1 MINLHFQQAE
11 GPTKYCASSFHI
23 DVTIV
28 ALYTCVGG
36 EGRLSEPELMLLVE
50 EERDSGPSRDSLR
63 LLALKPSPG
72 PPPMPEPTPSQSSQ
86 YPPEIRVV
94 NEGSRSFTVPG
105 ALKNLLR
112 HSAKWAF
119 KHREQT

>member
-1 MINLHFQQAE
+1 MFYI
-11 GPTKYCASSFHI
+11 Y
-23 DVTIV
+23 VTIV

-63 LLALKPSPG
+63 LLALNPSPG

-86 YPPEIRVV
+86 YPPE
-94 NEGSRSFTVPG
+94 N
-105 ALKNLLR
+105 
-112 HSAKWAF
+112 
-119 KHREQT
+119 